1 MWKLTKQYWK
11 DMWNYMWSK
20 TDIDEKVIS
29 TLEEIQKRYKLTAK
43 ELADVGN
50 AIKQVGNQIDDIP
63 AALAGKKRKGRNIYY
78 QTGCRADHS
87 GLCGDFNFSRYH

>member
-1 MWKLTKQYWK
+1 MIKKIKLTIKNAWIWIWGQTK
-11 DMWNYMWSK
+11 
-20 TDIDEKVIS
+20 IDEKAIA

-63 AALAGKKRKGRNIYY
+63 AALAGKKRKGRKNG
-78 QTGCRADHS
+78 TK
-87 GLCGDFNFSRYH
+87 NK

>member
-11 DMWNYMWSK
+11 DMWKALWSK
-20 TDIDEKVIS
+20 TTIDEKAIS

-63 AALAGKKRKGRNIYY
+63 AALAGKKRKGRKTNMGKGAQNPINM
-78 QTGCRADHS
+78 GNS
-87 GLCGDFNFSRYH
+87 KK